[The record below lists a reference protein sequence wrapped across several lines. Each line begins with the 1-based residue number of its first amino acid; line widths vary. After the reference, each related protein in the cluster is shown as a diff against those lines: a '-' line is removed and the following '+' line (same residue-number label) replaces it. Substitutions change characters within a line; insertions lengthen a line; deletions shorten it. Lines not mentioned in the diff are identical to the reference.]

1 MQNGNN
7 NKAEWLEPPAEA
19 EGLRS
24 YVETIRERLWMVIL
38 AVVITTGASIA
49 YVATAQKTYEARAD
63 LLVTPVSG
71 EVPLLRSL
79 PLIFESVDPTRDVE
93 TASQFV
99 ANLDVATR
107 VKEDLDSDL
116 SARDL
121 LSKVEA
127 APVAQSNIVAITAK
141 GDTPEEAQEYANA
154 FAEQTVADRT
164 QEVHSAID
172 DLLPT
177 LEQNVQSGASDAV
190 REQAASDLAQME
202 ALRAAPDP
210 SIRVETLADLPT
222 VQASPRPVLSVA
234 GGLLAGV
241 VLGVVAAFAAQ
252 ALDPRLRREA
262 QLRRL
267 YRLPILARIPRE
279 KKGRRTPLGPR
290 GISAVGAEAYRTLR
304 STLESES
311 QGRDDGDEGRVI
323 LVTGPTPSEGKSTTA
338 VNLASSLALAGRKV
352 ILIEADLR
360 RPALGAAL
368 GMETS
373 GQGVVGVLIENTNL
387 EDALQPTPTY
397 GANLQVL
404 LADYA
409 GGWIAELFS
418 IPAAR
423 KMIEDA
429 RQLADY
435 VIIDS
440 PPLNEV
446 VDALPLARNS
456 DDVLIVVR
464 LGRTRLDKIAQLGE
478 LLAEN
483 GVRPVGFTV
492 VGVPRPSRADYH
504 YYQGAPPKKGRRKK
518 TKSKSKS

>member
-1 MQNGNN
+1 MANRVTD
-7 NKAEWLEPPAEA
+7 KHAEWLEPPSES

-38 AVVITTGASIA
+38 AVLITVGASVA
-49 YVATAQKTYEARAD
+49 YVVTAQKTYEARAD

-99 ANLDVATR
+99 ANLDVARR
-107 VKEDLDSDL
+107 VKEDINSDL

-127 APVAQSNIVAITAK
+127 APVAQSNIVAITAE
-141 GDTPEEAQEYANA
+141 GDSPEEAQEYANA
-154 FAEQTVADRT
+154 FAEATVADRT
-164 QEVHSAID
+164 EEVHDAID
-172 DLLPT
+172 ALLPT
-177 LEQNVQSGASDAV
+177 LRASAQSGASDAV
-190 REQAASDLAQME
+190 REQASSDLAQME
-202 ALRAAPDP
+202 TLRAAPDP

-222 VQASPRPVLSVA
+222 VQASPRPVLSIA
-234 GGLLAGV
+234 GGLMAGL

-279 KKGRRTPLGPR
+279 KRARRSPLGPR
-290 GISAVGAEAYRTLR
+290 GISSIGAEAYRTLR
-304 STLESES
+304 STLESEPVE
-311 QGRDDGDEGRVI
+311 GEGGRVI
-323 LVTGPTPSEGKSTTA
+323 LVTGPSPSEGKSTTA
-338 VNLASSLALAGRKV
+338 VNLASSLALAGRRV

-360 RPALGAAL
+360 RPALASAL
-368 GMETS
+368 GMDSS
-373 GQGVVGVLIENTNL
+373 GTGVVSVLIENAEL

-397 GANLQVL
+397 GPTLRVL

-418 IPAAR
+418 IAAAR
-423 KMIEDA
+423 EMIEDA

-446 VDALPLARNS
+446 VDALPLARYS

-483 GVRPVGFTV
+483 GVRPSGFTV

-504 YYQGAPPKKGRRKK
+504 YYQGAPPKRGRRKK
-518 TKSKSKS
+518 TKSKVKS

>member
-1 MQNGNN
+1 MANGEIN
-7 NKAEWLEPPAEA
+7 NKAEWLEPPAES

-24 YVETIRERLWMVIL
+24 YVDTIRERLWMVIL
-38 AVVITTGASIA
+38 AVLITTGMSVV
-49 YVATAQKTYEARAD
+49 YVVTAQKTYEARAD

-99 ANLDVATR
+99 ANLDVAR
-107 VKEDLDSDL
+107 QVKEDLNTDV

-127 APVAQSNIVAITAK
+127 APVAQSNIVAITAT
-141 GDTPEEAQEYANA
+141 GDTPEEAQDYANA
-154 FAEQTVADRT
+154 FAEATVADRT
-164 QEVHSAID
+164 EEVHNAID
-172 DLLPT
+172 ALLPT
-177 LEQNVQSGASDAV
+177 LRANEQSGSSDAV

-222 VQASPRPVLSVA
+222 VQASPRPVLSIA
-234 GGLLAGV
+234 GGLLAGL

-279 KKGRRTPLGPR
+279 KRSRRAPVGPR
-290 GISAVGAEAYRTLR
+290 GISPVGAEAYRTLR

-311 QGRDDGDEGRVI
+311 HDSDDARVI
-323 LVTGPTPSEGKSTTA
+323 LVTGPSPSEGKSTTA
-338 VNLASSLALAGRKV
+338 VNLATSLALAGRSV

-360 RPALGAAL
+360 RPALANAL
-368 GMETS
+368 GMEST
-373 GQGVVGVLIENTNL
+373 GNGVVSVLIENTQL

-397 GANLQVL
+397 GPNLRVL

-423 KMIEDA
+423 HMVEDA
-429 RQLADY
+429 RQMADY

-446 VDALPLARNS
+446 VDALPLARDS

-464 LGRTRLDKIAQLGE
+464 VGRTRLDKIAQLGE

-483 GVRPVGFTV
+483 GVRPVGFCV

-518 TKSKSKS
+518 TKIKS